1 MAVLEKE
8 LNFLNTHKAELLK
21 QYGGKYLVIKGE
33 QVSGAYDTMG
43 DALQASALM
52 HGLDDVLIRRPE
64 DADLEV
70 SVPALTL
77 GILNAG
83 VSHPDSGTRENS

>member
-1 MAVLEKE
+1 MTVLQTE

-33 QVSGAYDTMG
+33 QVSGAYDTMS

-52 HGLDDVLIRRPE
+52 HGLDDVLIRRAE

-77 GILNAG
+77 GILHAG